1 MKILIKF
8 PTRGRVAN
16 FFRALD
22 RYYAYASDVS
32 RLEVQVTIDEDDK
45 EMYVPE
51 VLEKLKGYPNLS
63 IQPGL
68 SRSKIHAINR
78 DLKDE
83 GWDILLLAS
92 DDMIPVVEGY
102 DRIIRE
108 KMQQTYPDTDGI
120 LWFNDGNR
128 SDLNTLSIM
137 GRQYYKRFNYLYHPG
152 YRSLYCDKEF
162 TLVGDMLGK
171 QTFFDQVII
180 HHEHPDYGYG
190 DKDTVHDLNKINK
203 DGDLYL
209 FLKRQARNFGI
220 GNPVINTLS
229 GLTWEA
235 KRVVRKLIGPR

>member
-8 PTRGRVAN
+8 PTRGRAAN

-63 IQPGL
+63 CQLGM

-78 DLKDE
+78 DLQDD
-83 GWDILLLAS
+83 GWDVLLLAS

-108 KMQQTYPDTDGI
+108 KMQETYPDTDGI

-137 GRQYYKRFNYLYHPG
+137 GRKYYKRFNYIYHPG

-162 TLVGDMLGK
+162 TMVGDMLGR

-190 DKDTVHDLNKINK
+190 DKDQVHDLNNINK

-220 GNPVINTLS
+220 GNPVVNAIS

-235 KRVVRKLIGPR
+235 KRVVKKLIGRR